1 MAASDA
7 IRQRHMEADYLNIGT
22 TEEPEFALCGTGFTS
37 LNENPSAQTSSKRY
51 INSVSNRQSVNGYQ
65 WTAPF
70 EADQIRSE
78 EALEFIR
85 DISDKLLVG
94 ADCETEFVQVDLDKP
109 AEEGE
114 NTFHARQRI
123 VAIGISSVTDNTGE
137 MGFSGTFYGVTDPVE
152 GTFNTQTQKFT
163 PASAAAASILAVQ
176 QSTENS
182 AET

>member
-7 IRQRHMEADYLNIGT
+7 IRQRPMEADYLNIGT
-22 TEEPEFALCGTGFTS
+22 AEEPEFALCGTGFTS

-78 EALEFIR
+78 DALEYIR
-85 DISDKLLVG
+85 KISDGLLVG

-123 VAIGISSVTDNTGE
+123 VAIGVSAVTDNTGE

-152 GTFNTQTQKFT
+152 GTFNTQTKTFT
-163 PASAAAASILAVQ
+163 AAS
-176 QSTENS
+176 
-182 AET
+182 

>member
-22 TEEPEFALCGTGFTS
+22 KEEPEFALCGTGFTS

-78 EALEFIR
+78 EALEYIR
-85 DISDKLLVG
+85 KISDGLLVG

-152 GTFNTQTQKFT
+152 GTFNTKTKTFT
-163 PASAAAASILAVQ
+163 AAGAAAASTMAVQ

>member
-152 GTFNTQTQKFT
+152 GTFNTQTKIF
-163 PASAAAASILAVQ
+163 AAAGAAAASTMAVQ

>member
-152 GTFNTQTQKFT
+152 GTFNTKTKTFT
-163 PASAAAASILAVQ
+163 AAGAAAASILAVQ

>member
-78 EALEFIR
+78 EALEYIR
-85 DISDKLLVG
+85 KISDGLLVG

-152 GTFNTQTQKFT
+152 GTFNTKTKTFT
-163 PASAAAASILAVQ
+163 AAGAAAASTMAVQ

>member
-152 GTFNTQTQKFT
+152 GTFNTQTKTFT
-163 PASAAAASILAVQ
+163 AAS
-176 QSTENS
+176 
-182 AET
+182 

>member
-22 TEEPEFALCGTGFTS
+22 PEEPEFALCGTGFTS

-152 GTFNTQTQKFT
+152 GTFNTQTKTFT
-163 PASAAAASILAVQ
+163 AAGAAAASTMAVQ